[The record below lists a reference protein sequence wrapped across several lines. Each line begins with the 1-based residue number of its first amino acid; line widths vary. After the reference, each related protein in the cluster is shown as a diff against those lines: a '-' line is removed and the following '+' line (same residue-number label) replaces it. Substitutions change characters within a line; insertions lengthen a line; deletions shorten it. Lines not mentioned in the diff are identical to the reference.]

1 MKQSLFT
8 QIALSSVV
16 LATGTLGISVNAAPI
31 SNANLNHQVLST
43 TTPTYIAQSTTNPF
57 ASIEQAVH
65 TQINQYRQQ
74 RGLPPLTIDER
85 ISNIARTHSQNMAS
99 GAVPFSHDGFQQRVQ
114 AIATMIPYRAA
125 AENVAY
131 NMGYSDPATK
141 AVQGWLNSTGHRQ
154 NIEGNYNMTGIGV
167 AKNAKGEYYFTQ
179 IFIRKR

>member
-8 QIALSSVV
+8 RIALSSVV
-16 LATGTLGISVNAAPI
+16 LATGTLGIPVNAKTAI
-31 SNANLNHQVLST
+31 SSANLNSQVLST
-43 TTPTYIAQSTTNPF
+43 TTPTYIAQSTNPF

-65 TQINQYRQQ
+65 AQINQYRQQ
-74 RGLPPLTIDER
+74 HGLSLLTIDER

-99 GAVPFSHDGFQQRVQ
+99 KAVPFSHDGFQARVQ
-114 AIATMIPYRAA
+114 TIGTMIPYRAA

-141 AVQGWLNSTGHRQ
+141 AVQGWLNSQGHRQ
-154 NIEGNYNMTGIGV
+154 NIEGNYNITGIGV

-179 IFIRKR
+179 IFIRSR